1 MSYLGE
7 YLVPPVRQSHNE
19 GDPYLREFRAV
30 KHFPALRAACS
41 RTAHL
46 GGGQVRK
53 GRVPSVGPVTPP
65 TNDPMLRSYGSN
77 ASVASVS
84 QTSRRSR
91 MKERK
96 DSHLTEGS
104 IVSSASVSMVS
115 SQVGTAAGGRPG
127 GRAGGVAGAG
137 GWWWWWWWCGGGATV
152 TSQTG

>member
-7 YLVPPVRQSHNE
+7 YLVPPVRQAHNE

-46 GGGQVRK
+46 GGGHVRK

-77 ASVASVS
+77 ASHASVS

-91 MKERK
+91 LKERK

-104 IVSSASVSMVS
+104 IISSASVSMVS
-115 SQVGTAAGGRPG
+115 SQVGRWRKKGEGGCQRGRLAGWWAGGGEG
-127 GRAGGVAGAG
+127 GPL
-137 GWWWWWWWCGGGATV
+137 TI
-152 TSQTG
+152 